1 MIKFLDIKKINEQ
14 YALEL
19 KSAASEVI
27 DSGWFLLGEKVK
39 LFEANLKKFIGVRCI
54 ASDLECL
61 YENGCLKRRR

>member
-39 LFEANLKKFIGVRCI
+39 LFEANL
-54 ASDLECL
+54 
-61 YENGCLKRRR
+61 